1 MTDATRAAA
10 AVVFLSR
17 DEAAQRLALAWSKVD
32 RSLSDRARLAAWAAA
47 AGVSRSVAERV
58 TRVLLLHGICK
69 EDGSL
74 DGEASRVLAH
84 AAAAALRAQGGR
96 R

>member
-1 MTDATRAAA
+1 MTDSARTAA
-10 AVVFLSR
+10 AVVFLSG

-32 RSLSDRARLAAWAAA
+32 RSLTGRARVAAWAAA
-47 AGVSRSVAERV
+47 AGVSRSVADRV
-58 TRVLLLHGICK
+58 SRVLLLQEICK

-74 DGEASRVLAH
+74 DGEAARVLAH
-84 AAAAALRAQGGR
+84 VAAQSLRAQRGR